1 MGNSFSLV
9 DDDDVFIDSEVV
21 KVNENIKKRRKT
33 VSWKLPP
40 QVGYIHYAY
49 LYVFSNQLYN
59 YCDGIKILYSQ
70 IPLFFNHTI
79 LKIFNTV

>member
-49 LYVFSNQLYN
+49 LYVFSNQLYK
-59 YCDGIKILYSQ
+59 YCHDSNFKYNKFSTAKFFLY
-70 IPLFFNHTI
+70 
-79 LKIFNTV
+79 